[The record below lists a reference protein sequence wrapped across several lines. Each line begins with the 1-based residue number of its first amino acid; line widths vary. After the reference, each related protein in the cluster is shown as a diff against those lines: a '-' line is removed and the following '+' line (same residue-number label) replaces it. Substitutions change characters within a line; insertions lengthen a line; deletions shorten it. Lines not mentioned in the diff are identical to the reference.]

1 MAIRSP
7 VKRDVSFAVGAGL
20 TFDALADWEYETPDA
35 DCMIEVLERA
45 TAVGLFS
52 TIKSAGDTIKQ
63 ESQVQA
69 GGTAGTT
76 PSRLNTEPVTGRAP
90 KYQKLRASYRN
101 TSGAAITV
109 DATFL
114 LTPLGG
120 RGGGGGGPPI
130 RRRRKARR

>member
-1 MAIRSP
+1 MPIRSP
-7 VKRDVSFAVGAGL
+7 VKRDISFSIGAGT
-20 TFDALADWEYETPDA
+20 TFSALQDWEYETPDT

-45 TAVGLFS
+45 TAVGLVS

-76 PSRLNTEPVTGRAP
+76 PARLTTEPVTGRAP
-90 KYQKLRASYRN
+90 KSQKLSAAYRN
-101 TSGAAITV
+101 PTGGAITI
-109 DATFL
+109 DATFI

-120 RGGGGGGPPI
+120 GGGGVRRGPPVR
-130 RRRRKARR
+130 RRRRK